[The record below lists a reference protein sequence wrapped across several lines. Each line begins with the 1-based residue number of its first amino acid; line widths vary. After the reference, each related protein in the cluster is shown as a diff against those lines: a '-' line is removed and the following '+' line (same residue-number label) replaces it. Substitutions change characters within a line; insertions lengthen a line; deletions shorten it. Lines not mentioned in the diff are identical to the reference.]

1 MPPFGGDPLWW
12 LTPPPS
18 PRFAVGLWVLSSVP
32 HDSAGKRRVAYSVPR
47 MGEVRRSRIRG
58 SGQRPLII
66 AMLSLLMNPKASS
79 RNQPV
84 AGSRKP
90 IVFLFTSS
98 GSFPPTGFYYRLS
111 QMLHVLRAFCIEC
124 ASRPKFALSLPIRG
138 LSF

>member
-1 MPPFGGDPLWW
+1 M
-12 LTPPPS
+12 
-18 PRFAVGLWVLSSVP
+18 LSSVP

-66 AMLSLLMNPKASS
+66 AMQFLLMNPKASS

-124 ASRPKFALSLPIRG
+124 ASLPKFALSLPIRG